1 MKITKFKCVDT
12 EGKELKADIFAKN
25 AAVSCPACG
34 FPVLFVEIENQINS
48 PDTNIAECN
57 RCKKKFQ
64 IEAIEEKQLLVVT
77 EKI

>member
-1 MKITKFKCVDT
+1 MKITQFKCVDA
-12 EGKELKADIFAKN
+12 EDNVLKADIFAKN

-48 PDTNIAECN
+48 PDTNTAECKQ
-57 RCKKKFQ
+57 CKKMFR

-77 EKI
+77 EKF